1 MERPGHDKA
10 KILASIFDAVE
21 EVKLT
26 EQNLEIELNQAG
38 INSKI
43 LVEDVLK
50 LVTKLSNIGSTLDYP
65 RLPMA
70 ASKKD
75 DQAKNDMIEFLKKGK
90 KLKD

>member
-1 MERPGHDKA
+1 MEKPNHEEA
-10 KILASIFDAVE
+10 KKLARIFDAAE
-21 EVKLT
+21 GVKLT
-26 EQNLEIELNQAG
+26 EKDFEMELHQAG
-38 INSKI
+38 INSQS

-50 LVTKLSNIGSTLDYP
+50 LVNKLSTVGLNSEHQ

-90 KLKD
+90 KLED